1 LTRIRDLL
9 RALRATCSE
18 HRARCAL
25 SKAVAA
31 LVAVAAIAASARV
44 PADPAAS
51 ARVPADPA
59 ASARLP
65 ADLAATGCPEGGT
78 ILASASGTRL
88 VLAGSGLY
96 GCASE
101 SEAAQLL
108 DTLPP
113 GAAADSVAM
122 PRIAGQF
129 AAYSIQQRVRLVDIS
144 DGRSITFESAPV
156 AIRASRLGRV
166 AWIAPR
172 DDGGFEVHRA
182 DLAGRDMILDG
193 GPRIGSR
200 LLVRRGKLRWRSG
213 SADFDGQRGDRAP
226 LDDEHLR
233 VVPGD
238 SPVHGTG
245 VKEWRFAVEVEDGLP
260 IDHAAFARA
269 VEDILYAPIGWLGA
283 GSDLALQ
290 RVDKPPFDFRVTLA
304 KPHTVDRLCVPLHTG
319 GRVSCENRGRS
330 VINWLRWS
338 TGSPWW
344 TNQRKYRR
352 YLINH
357 EVGHSLGHPHRYC
370 SRRGAVAPVMQ
381 QQTGPATPCIH
392 GFWPKPA
399 ERTRSTGPYDLRG
412 T

>member
-1 LTRIRDLL
+1 MRP
-9 RALRATCSE
+9 AAF
-18 HRARCAL
+18 
-25 SKAVAA
+25 AA
-31 LVAVAAIAASARV
+31 LIALAAIAT
-44 PADPAAS
+44 P
-51 ARVPADPA
+51 

-65 ADLAATGCPEGGT
+65 ADPSAAGCPEAGA
-78 ILASASGTRL
+78 ILASASGARL
-88 VLAGSGLY
+88 VLAGSELY
-96 GCASE
+96 GCESE
-101 SEAAQLL
+101 SDAAQLL

-113 GAAADSVAM
+113 GVPAEAIAM

-129 AAYSIQQRVRLVDIS
+129 AAYSLQQRVRLADVS

-156 AIRASRLGRV
+156 ALRANRFGRV
-166 AWIAPR
+166 AWIAQR
-172 DDGGFEVHRA
+172 EGGVFEVHRA
-182 DLAGRDMILDG
+182 DLAGRDMVLDQ
-193 GPRIGSR
+193 GPRIRST
-200 LLVRRGKLRWRSG
+200 LVVRRGKLRWRDGSRTR

-226 LDDEHLR
+226 LDDAHLR
-233 VVPGD
+233 VVPGE
-238 SPVHGTG
+238 SAVHGTG
-245 VKEWRFAVEVEDGLP
+245 LKTWRFAVEVEDGLP

-269 VEDILYAPIGWLGA
+269 VEEILFAPIGWLGA

-304 KPHTVDRLCVPLHTG
+304 KPHTVDRLCLPLHTG

-381 QQTGPATPCIH
+381 QQTGPANPCIH
-392 GFWPKPA
+392 GFWPKPS
-399 ERTRSTGPYDLRG
+399 ERRRSTGPYDPRHSL
-412 T
+412 